1 MIKVYESN
9 YCPYCIR
16 AKDYLDLLGVEYES
30 VNIQKDTE
38 ARDFFLQGGYRTV
51 PQMFVNDKLL
61 CEDGSDGLVRM
72 TKEEIQNKILE
83 LSKT

>member
-83 LSKT
+83 LSKA

>member
-61 CEDGSDGLVRM
+61 CEDG
-72 TKEEIQNKILE
+72 
-83 LSKT
+83 

>member
-16 AKDYLDLLGVEYES
+16 AKDYLDLLGIEYES

-72 TKEEIQNKILE
+72 TTEEIQNKILE
-83 LSKT
+83 LSKA

>member
-16 AKDYLDLLGVEYES
+16 AKDYLDLLGIEYES

-83 LSKT
+83 LSKA

>member
-1 MIKVYESN
+1 MIKVYGSS
-9 YCPYCIR
+9 YCPYCSR
-16 AKDYLDLLGVEYES
+16 AKDYLDLLGIEYES

-83 LSKT
+83 LSKA

>member
-16 AKDYLDLLGVEYES
+16 AKDYLDLLGIEYES

>member
-16 AKDYLDLLGVEYES
+16 AKDYLDLLGIEYES
-30 VNIQKDTE
+30 VNIQKDAE
-38 ARDFFLQGGYRTV
+38 ARDFFIQGGYRTV

-61 CEDGSDGLVRM
+61 CKDGSDGLVRM
-72 TKEEIQNKILE
+72 TKEEIQNKMLE

>member
-1 MIKVYESN
+1 MIKVYTS
-9 YCPYCIR
+9 YSCPYCTR
-16 AKDYLDLLGVEYES
+16 AKNYLDLLDIEYEL
-30 VNIQKDTE
+30 VNIQQNSK
-38 ARDFFLQGGYRTV
+38 ARDFFLQRGYRTV

-61 CEDGSDGLVRM
+61 CEYGSDGLVRM

>member
-1 MIKVYESN
+1 MIKVYISD
-9 YCPYCIR
+9 YCPYCTR
-16 AKDYLDLLGVEYES
+16 AKNYLDLLDIEYEL
-30 VNIQKDTE
+30 VNIQQDSK

>member
-16 AKDYLDLLGVEYES
+16 AKDYLDLLGIEYES

-83 LSKT
+83 LLKA

>member
-1 MIKVYESN
+1 
-9 YCPYCIR
+9 
-16 AKDYLDLLGVEYES
+16 
-30 VNIQKDTE
+30 
-38 ARDFFLQGGYRTV
+38 
-51 PQMFVNDKLL
+51 MFVNDKLL

>member
-16 AKDYLDLLGVEYES
+16 AKDYLDLLGIEYES

-61 CEDGSDGLVRM
+61 CEDGSDGLVKM
-72 TKEEIQNKILE
+72 TKKEIQNKILE
-83 LSKT
+83 LSKA